1 MASDGQNLT
10 TSGSYLFVN
19 GEITNLGKTTVHN
32 TNLFGVKFISELK
45 DAQDNIYAPI
55 ATNTRV
61 DGFQPNLEKKFY
73 YVFEISKPAS
83 GLKFFVKDNTKVI
96 KAVNLEK

>member
-1 MASDGQNLT
+1 LNIGL
-10 TSGSYLFVN
+10 LFFS
-19 GEITNLGKTTVHN
+19 N
-32 TNLFGVKFISELK
+32 TNGRTAFPEPGSPEINIKLYNPFWCKIYFRIK
-45 DAQDNIYAPI
+45 DAQDNIYVPI

-61 DGFQPNLEKKFY
+61 EGFQPNLEKKFY
-73 YVFEISKPAS
+73 YVFEIPKSAS